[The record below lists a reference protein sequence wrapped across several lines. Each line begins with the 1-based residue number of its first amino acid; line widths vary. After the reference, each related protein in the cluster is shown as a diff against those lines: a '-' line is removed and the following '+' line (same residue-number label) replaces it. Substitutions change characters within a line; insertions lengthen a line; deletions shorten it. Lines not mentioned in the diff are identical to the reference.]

1 MLNNFARRT
10 ELVRA
15 SEVRELLKLTDVNEI
30 ISFGG
35 GLPAEETFPV
45 EEMRE
50 ICDELLSENGAR
62 AMQYAISEGHIGLR
76 KIIVKLMEEK
86 GIIVG
91 VDDILITSGS
101 QQGLDLSAK
110 VFLDDGDVVLCESP
124 TYLSAINAFKPFY
137 PKFVEI
143 EMDDSGLIPEEL
155 EKKIVENSNAKF
167 LYTIPDYQNP
177 TGRQMSLER
186 RKTIVDLAKKYD
198 LIIIEDNPYSEICF
212 GNKKLPPLKSFD
224 TEGRVVYLSTFS
236 KTVCPGYRVGWVS
249 GSTEIIN
256 KYILFKQ
263 GTDLHTNFF
272 AQMQIARFFEKYDI
286 KKHIQRN
293 ISIYKSRRN
302 AMLDTMRRVFPNEVS
317 YTKPEG
323 GLFLWVTLP
332 EYMDSKDLLKKAIKK
347 GVAFVQG
354 SAFYPNGGHEN
365 TMRLNYSGL
374 QEGKIIKGIE
384 LLGELLRTEIAA
396 TKKS

>member
-1 MLNNFARRT
+1 MPNMFARRA
-10 ELVRA
+10 ELVKA
-15 SEVRELLKLTDVNEI
+15 SEIRELLKLASANEI

-50 ICDELLSENGAR
+50 ICNEILSENGAK
-62 AMQYAISEGHIGLR
+62 AMQYAISEGYINLR
-76 KIIVKLMEEK
+76 EIIVKLMEEK
-86 GIIVG
+86 GISSGI
-91 VDDILITSGS
+91 DDILITSGS

-110 VFLDDGDVVLCESP
+110 VFLDEGDIVLCESP

-137 PKFVEI
+137 PRFVEV
-143 EMDDSGLIPEEL
+143 EMDDNGLITEDL
-155 EKKIVENSNAKF
+155 KKKIEENRNIKF

-186 RKTIVDLAKKYD
+186 RKTVIELANQYD
-198 LIIIEDNPYSEICF
+198 LIIIEDNPYSELCF
-212 GNKKLPPLKSFD
+212 SNNKLPPLKSLD
-224 TEGRVVYLSTFS
+224 TEGRVIYLSTFS
-236 KTVCPGYRVGWVS
+236 KTVCPGYRVGWVCAS
-249 GSTEIIN
+249 QEIIN

-286 KKHIQRN
+286 KKHIARN

-302 AMLDTMRRVFPNEVS
+302 TMLDTMERTFPKEVS
-317 YTKPEG
+317 YTKPGG

-332 EYMDSKDLLKKAIKK
+332 EYMDSKELLIKAMEK

-354 SAFYPNGGHEN
+354 SAFFPNGGHTN
-365 TMRLNYSGL
+365 TLRLNYSGMK
-374 QEGKIIKGIE
+374 EERIIKGIE
-384 LLGELLRTEIAA
+384 ILGELLRAEI
-396 TKKS
+396 KE